1 MNQGYPEGLGI
12 QVGGNAYSPAG
23 QVLEGQYFYEPEA
36 VPEKDA
42 NYMPIACMQ
51 CEKPPC
57 VKVCPVRT
65 TYREGDGP
73 VVIDYNWCIGCKMCM
88 NACPYWA
95 RRFNLT
101 TPVLPKEAMNPVT
114 HYLGNRPRMRGVVEK
129 CHWCL
134 QRSRH
139 GRYPACVEVCPV
151 GARKF
156 GNLLDP
162 ESEVSMVLAAEER
175 VPPEGRAQHLPEVL
189 LLLRLRRRTVLLKF
203 VSDYVRYVLKG
214 GAKFYAW
221 MGTLSLLI
229 VGMLYV
235 YYLQNTEGLIVTGM
249 TSQIH
254 DGLYLANLVF
264 LVGVA
269 AGAVTIVFPAYVYH
283 HEGMHKVTVLG
294 EMLAISAV
302 IMVMMF
308 VFAHMGRPDRLWHMV
323 PPFGI
328 YSFSSMLGWDVL
340 VLNGYLILNFV
351 VGFWYLYSK
360 YTGKPVNKK
369 IFMPL
374 VYVSIVWAL
383 SIHTVTAF
391 LLATNPARPMWF
403 HSMMPIRFIATAFAA
418 GPALIILAFLII
430 RNNTKFWIEDS
441 AIKLLATIV
450 TFCLGIA
457 IFLTLSEIVVELYAR
472 TEHANGLYYL
482 MFGLHGLTN
491 LVPWFWS
498 SVVLM
503 LVSFVMFLMPS
514 FRNNLKLLPIPCA
527 MAFAG
532 IWIEKGMGLVV
543 PGFIPTPIGEV
554 TEYYPTFVEWLLT
567 AGHLGL
573 RLLHPDHPAQGRH
586 RHPAG
591 RHQVRRQPGRRG
603 EVR

>member
-1 MNQGYPEGLGI
+1 MLTR
-12 QVGGNAYSPAG
+12 
-23 QVLEGQYFYEPEA
+23 F
-36 VPEKDA
+36 
-42 NYMPIACMQ
+42 
-51 CEKPPC
+51 
-57 VKVCPVRT
+57 
-65 TYREGDGP
+65 
-73 VVIDYNWCIGCKMCM
+73 VI
-88 NACPYWA
+88 
-95 RRFNLT
+95 
-101 TPVLPKEAMNPVT
+101 
-114 HYLGNRPRMRGVVEK
+114 
-129 CHWCL
+129 
-134 QRSRH
+134 
-139 GRYPACVEVCPV
+139 
-151 GARKF
+151 
-156 GNLLDP
+156 
-162 ESEVSMVLAAEER
+162 
-175 VPPEGRAQHLPEVL
+175 
-189 LLLRLRRRTVLLKF
+189 
-203 VSDYVRYVLKG
+203 DYVRYVVKG
-214 GAKFYAW
+214 GPKFYAW
-221 MGTLSLLI
+221 MGTLALLI
-229 VGMLYV
+229 AGMLYV
-235 YYLQNTEGLIVTGM
+235 YWLQNTEGLIVTGM

-340 VLNGYLILNFV
+340 VLNGYLLLNAV
-351 VGFWYLYSK
+351 VGFWFLYAT

-418 GPALIILAFLII
+418 GPALIIIAFLVI
-430 RNNTKFWIEDS
+430 RKNTKFWIDDS

-450 TFCLGIA
+450 TWCLGIA
-457 IFLTLSEIVVELYAR
+457 IFLTLSEIVVEFYAR

-482 MFGLHGLTN
+482 MFGLHESMN
-491 LVPWFWS
+491 RLVPWFWTS
-498 SVVLM
+498 AVLM
-503 LVSFVMFLMPS
+503 VSSFVLLLIPAVRHSMT
-514 FRNNLKLLPIPCA
+514 LLPIVCA

-543 PGFIPTPIGEV
+543 PGFIPSPIGEV
-554 TEYYPTFVEWLLT
+554 TEYHPTFVEWLMTLGIWAFGFFILT
-567 AGHLGL
+567 I
-573 RLLHPDHPAQGRH
+573 LLKGAIGILL
-586 RHPAG
+586 
-591 RHQVRRQPGRRG
+591 G
-603 EVR
+603 EVRYGARPAVAAVSVAA

>member
-1 MNQGYPEGLGI
+1 LRST
-12 QVGGNAYSPAG
+12 A
-23 QVLEGQYFYEPEA
+23 VL
-36 VPEKDA
+36 
-42 NYMPIACMQ
+42 I
-51 CEKPPC
+51 
-57 VKVCPVRT
+57 
-65 TYREGDGP
+65 
-73 VVIDYNWCIGCKMCM
+73 
-88 NACPYWA
+88 
-95 RRFNLT
+95 
-101 TPVLPKEAMNPVT
+101 
-114 HYLGNRPRMRGVVEK
+114 
-129 CHWCL
+129 
-134 QRSRH
+134 
-139 GRYPACVEVCPV
+139 
-151 GARKF
+151 
-156 GNLLDP
+156 
-162 ESEVSMVLAAEER
+162 
-175 VPPEGRAQHLPEVL
+175 
-189 LLLRLRRRTVLLKF
+189 KF
-203 VSDYVRYVLKG
+203 VLDYTRYVLKG

-221 MGTLSLLI
+221 MGILALLI

-308 VFAHMGRPDRLWHMV
+308 VFAHMGRPERLWHMI

-340 VLNGYLILNFV
+340 VLTGYLGLNFV
-351 VGFWYLYSK
+351 IGFYFLYSK
-360 YTGKPVNKK
+360 YTGKPLKQT

-374 VYVSIVWAL
+374 VYISIVWAL

-391 LLATNPARPMWF
+391 LLAVNPARPVWF
-403 HSMMPIRFIATAFAA
+403 QSMMPIRFIATAFAA

-430 RNNTKFWIEDS
+430 RNNTKMWIEDS

-450 TFCLGIA
+450 TWCLGIA
-457 IFLTLSEIVVELYAR
+457 IFLTLSEIVVEFYAR
-472 TEHANGLYYL
+472 TEHADGLYYL
-482 MFGLHGLTN
+482 MFGLYGLTA

-503 LVSFVMFLMPS
+503 VGAFVMLLIPGLRNDMKWLPMPC
-514 FRNNLKLLPIPCA
+514 I

-543 PGFIPTPIGEV
+543 PGFIPSPIGEV
-554 TEYYPTFVEWLLT
+554 TEYFPTFVEWLMTLGIWAFGFFILT
-567 AGHLGL
+567 I
-573 RLLHPDHPAQGRH
+573 LLKGAIGILQGDIQFGGAAPA
-586 RHPAG
+586 AAK
-591 RHQVRRQPGRRG
+591 
-603 EVR
+603 